1 MTNILVTG
9 AAGFIGSALVSAL
22 SSNGYNVLSFGRSNT
37 AEELDGCL
45 KKADF
50 IFHLAGEVR
59 PDSSDESFIESNTG
73 LTALIVNRLME
84 LNLSTPVVFSS
95 TVHAIQPKNAYG
107 QTKRQSEEL
116 LEHYARSTNA
126 PVIIFRLPHMFGEGC
141 KPNYN
146 SVISTWIYNLVHDL
160 DIVIYDRGISMT
172 YCYIGD
178 LIDEFL
184 SVIKQVPEREVINY
198 IKLNKIYK
206 TSLGEVA
213 DLLYDFHRGGVPV
226 DGSSFSSKLYKVYLS
241 YRRLSKYPIG

>member
-9 AAGFIGSALVSAL
+9 AAGFIGSALVSVL
-22 SSNGYNVLSFGRSNT
+22 SSNGYNVLSFVRSST
-37 AEELDGCL
+37 AAELDDCL
-45 KKADF
+45 QKADF

-59 PDSSDESFIESNTG
+59 PDSSEESFIESNTG

-160 DIVIYDRGISMT
+160 DVVIYDRKVMMN

-178 LIDEFL
+178 FIQDCLALLSSKPTGCQFL
-184 SVIKQVPEREVINY
+184 APSVVFPI
-198 IKLNKIYK
+198 
-206 TSLGEVA
+206 SLGDVF
-213 DLLYDFHRGGVPV
+213 DLLHKIHIEAPDRGGIS
-226 DGSSFSSKLYKVYLS
+226 DAFSERLFSTYLS
-241 YRRLSKYPIG
+241 YQKD